1 MTAHGKAGEIM
12 RETDEA
18 IYAKDAAGYL
28 PVFNRYKIVL
38 DHGEGVYVFDNN
50 GRKYIDFL
58 AGIAVNVLGHAY
70 APLVKTI
77 AEQAG
82 RMIHCSNL
90 YYTQAQ
96 ADAVE
101 RLVRLS
107 GLGKAFFANSGAEA
121 NEGAIKVAHKYAHAK
136 DPEKS
141 QIITAWHSFHGR
153 TLATLTAT
161 GQPKYHEGFGPL
173 PEGFDYVHY
182 GNIEE
187 LEKMMSAKTCAVL
200 LETIQGEGGVH
211 VPTAEYLKRV
221 RELCDENGALL
232 IFDEIQC
239 GMGRTG
245 KMFAY
250 EHFGVQPDIVTLAK
264 GLAGGVPIGAFIVTD
279 EVAGAFH
286 AGDHGTTFGGNPLAC
301 AAANVVLDTVQK
313 EGILGHVDK
322 VGAYFREKLEG
333 FRKKYPALI
342 KEVRGMGLILGME
355 LSIEGR
361 GIVNECLEHGAI
373 INCTAGNVLRFVPPL
388 IVKEAHI
395 DELCAILEPILAKY
409 AKG

>member
-1 MTAHGKAGEIM
+1 MK
-12 RETDEA
+12 ETDEA

-58 AGIAVNVLGHAY
+58 AGIAVNVLGHSY

-96 ADAVE
+96 ADAAE

-221 RELCDENGALL
+221 RELCDEHGALL
-232 IFDEIQC
+232 IFAEIQC
-239 GMGRTG
+239 GMGRPG

-264 GLAGGVPIGAFIVTD
+264 GLAGGVPIGACIVTD
-279 EVAGAFH
+279 AAAAALH

-342 KEVRGMGLILGME
+342 KEVRGMGLLLGME